1 MCAKHKESNMRDYL
15 ITWFIGRTKHIDS
28 VLAGSSKE
36 AINTLKEVYGD
47 RLVIMKVEC
56 YDFIYCY

>member
-1 MCAKHKESNMRDYL
+1 MRDYL

-47 RLVIMKVEC
+47 RLVVMKVEC
-56 YDFIYCY
+56 YDFIYC